1 MSSLKFVFSNLIWY
15 YAALSLLGHFLG
27 VTNEKKYPK
36 KSFWYTG
43 SFFFAVGLTIALIPL
58 SFGWYAI
65 LYIIMC
71 GVYANIFF
79 KNRGNK
85 NVMGALGFGVIS
97 TLIQYVF
104 ENIAK
109 YWVIESSLISDWDE
123 EYTYPIVATCAV
135 VFLCIIYRIVIT
147 AYCICHDIRPELL
160 GTVNFVIIVLYSILS
175 LLLVFKLREHPHF
188 YMENEMLIL
197 ILLIGLVV
205 INAFALSYGSNTT
218 QNSILRYKLKKEEE
232 KNKITYDYYK
242 NMEKNYSN
250 CRKVLHD
257 VKNHVQVMDALYAS
271 GQLENATEYAGTL
284 AKEIDNIYPECYS
297 THKILNIILH
307 DKKKKAEEYQID
319 MEFEVEDVT
328 LDFLSDYH
336 LSTILCNLFDNAIIA
351 CTKLPEEKR
360 RITFKIRTINSFL
373 VMKMENPIDPERV
386 KEMEPKN
393 IIHRMRFGTG
403 LENVNNVV
411 TANKGEISTDISD
424 EMFCI
429 SITFA
434 L

>member
-1 MSSLKFVFSNLIWY
+1 MKFVFSNLIWY

-71 GVYANIFF
+71 GVYANVFF

-123 EYTYPIVATCAV
+123 EYTYPIVSTCAV

>member
-123 EYTYPIVATCAV
+123 EYTYPIVSTCAV

>member
-1 MSSLKFVFSNLIWY
+1 MNSLKFVFSNLIWY
-15 YAALSLLGHFLG
+15 YAVLSLLGHFLS

-43 SFFFAVGLTIALIPL
+43 GFFFVVGMAIALIPL
-58 SFGWYAI
+58 SFRWYAI

-71 GVYANIFF
+71 GVYAHVFF

-85 NVMGALGFGVIS
+85 NVMAALGFGIVS
-97 TLIQYVF
+97 TLIHYAF
-104 ENIAK
+104 EVVAK
-109 YWVIESSLISDWDE
+109 CWIIESSLMSDWE
-123 EYTYPIVATCAV
+123 EKYTYPIVATCAV
-135 VFLCIIYRIVIT
+135 VFLCIIYRIIIT
-147 AYCICHDIRPELL
+147 IYCICHDIRPEYL
-160 GTVNFVIIVLYSILS
+160 GTVNFVVIVFYSVLS
-175 LLLVFKLREHPHF
+175 LYLVFKIREHPHF

-197 ILLIGLVV
+197 LMLLGLVI

-232 KNKITYDYYK
+232 KNKITYEYYK
-242 NMEKNYSN
+242 NMEENYSKCKN
-250 CRKVLHD
+250 VLHD

-271 GQLENATEYAGTL
+271 GQLENANEYAGTL
-284 AKEIDNIYPECYS
+284 AKEIDGIYPECYS

-307 DKKKKAEEYQID
+307 DKKKKAEEYLIN
-319 MEFEVEDVT
+319 MEFQVEEVSF
-328 LDFLSDYH
+328 DFLSDYH
-336 LSTILCNLFDNAIIA
+336 LSTILCNLFDNAITA
-351 CTKLPEEKR
+351 CRKLPEKKR
-360 RITFKIRTINSFL
+360 FIKFKIRTINSFL
-373 VMKMENPIDPERV
+373 VMKIENPIDPEHV

>member
-15 YAALSLLGHFLG
+15 YAALSLLGHLLG

-71 GVYANIFF
+71 GVYANVFF

-123 EYTYPIVATCAV
+123 EYTYPIVSTCAV

-297 THKILNIILH
+297 THKILNIIFIPKLVTNKLIY
-307 DKKKKAEEYQID
+307 KK
-319 MEFEVEDVT
+319 DV
-328 LDFLSDYH
+328 
-336 LSTILCNLFDNAIIA
+336 
-351 CTKLPEEKR
+351 
-360 RITFKIRTINSFL
+360 KI
-373 VMKMENPIDPERV
+373 
-386 KEMEPKN
+386 
-393 IIHRMRFGTG
+393 
-403 LENVNNVV
+403 
-411 TANKGEISTDISD
+411 
-424 EMFCI
+424 
-429 SITFA
+429 
-434 L
+434 

>member
-71 GVYANIFF
+71 GVYANVFF

-123 EYTYPIVATCAV
+123 EYTYPIVSTCAV

>member
-71 GVYANIFF
+71 GVYANVFF

-123 EYTYPIVATCAV
+123 EYTYPIVSTCAV

-205 INAFALSYGSNTT
+205 INAFALSYGS
-218 QNSILRYKLKKEEE
+218 
-232 KNKITYDYYK
+232 